1 MDFHKPYKKECEIHV
16 QCRLLQDKVVLITG
30 GGTGL
35 GRAMGEKFL
44 SLGAKLAITSRREEV
59 LAKAA
64 AEMSVGGG
72 DVFYHPCDVR
82 DPQQVAAMITAVE
95 QHFGRIDVLINNAA
109 GNLPARPSTYHRER
123 SMRC

>member
-1 MDFHKPYKKECEIHV
+1 MFDGA
-16 QCRLLQDKVVLITG
+16 LLQDKVVLITG

-64 AEMSVGGG
+64 AEMSFNGG

-82 DPQQVAAMITAVE
+82 DPQQVAAMIT
-95 QHFGRIDVLINNAA
+95 RWN
-109 GNLPARPSTYHRER
+109 ST
-123 SMRC
+123 SATSTC